1 MTEAKKMAALLQ
13 TDTTTE
19 ASPNHTVT
27 PTKEADVLRALY
39 LNSLNRFEAE
49 RIGDHC
55 LNTTVSIL
63 RKKGIVILDEWEKV
77 PSRGVRGQTNV
88 KRYWLAPEPKSL
100 DRARYLL
107 GMARHGE

>member
-77 PSRGVRGQTNV
+77 PSRGDRGQTNV
-88 KRYWLAPEPKSL
+88 KRYCVAPEPKSL